1 MDTAM
6 SYENHLQQKQDP
18 NYVPEY
24 DVDDLLKLKNGLA

>member
-24 DVDDLLKLKNGLA
+24 DVDDLLKLRDGLA

>member
-1 MDTAM
+1 M

-24 DVDDLLKLKNGLA
+24 DVDHLLKLRDGLG